1 MLSVINAITRK
12 YATAAAWRPFLATNA
27 DWLRAC
33 LLHFCGRKRLFFG
46 SVCIPLR
53 PKNDTRPVYCRSG
66 TSDFV
71 TFQEIFFNEEYRLA
85 RDIPVADV
93 RGILDLGA
101 NVGLAARWFLLR
113 FPDARIVGVEP
124 DAANAALAR
133 RNLMAIGP
141 DSQNRV
147 IHAFAGGVSRN
158 AFLSSSGDY
167 DANEGMLQDTPV
179 TGRVAVPVL
188 TGGELCELA
197 GSALDIAKI
206 DIEGSEKE
214 LLEADVAWLR
224 DFRWIFIEVHDP
236 LDERWLAS
244 IVSRRLPT
252 WEVARTERR
261 HAGAFL
267 AFLRNRE
274 AVSEY
279 PCG

>member
-1 MLSVINAITRK
+1 MTSFFRLIERK
-12 YATAAAWRPFLATNA
+12 YATAAAWRPLLEGFT
-27 DWLRAC
+27 DWLLAC
-33 LLHFCGRKRLFFG
+33 FLHFCGRKSMLFRTLE
-46 SVCIPLR
+46 VPLR
-53 PKNDTRPVYCRSG
+53 PKNESRPVYCRSG

-85 RDIPVADV
+85 REIPVTDV

-101 NVGLAARWFLLR
+101 NVGLAARWFLMR

-124 DAANAALAR
+124 DAANAASAR
-133 RNLMAIGP
+133 RNLLATESNSRHRI
-141 DSQNRV
+141 
-147 IHAFAGGVSRN
+147 IHAFAGGASRN

-167 DANEGMLQDTPV
+167 DANEGMLEDTPIA
-179 TGRVAVPVL
+179 GRAAVPVL
-188 TGGELCELA
+188 TGAELCDLA
-197 GSALDIAKI
+197 ACTLDIAKI

-214 LLEADVAWLR
+214 LLEADVGWLH

-267 AFLRNRE
+267 AFLRNRQP
-274 AVSEY
+274 VSENA
-279 PCG
+279 CG